1 MDLRA
6 AQIDALYRAMGPANA
21 GSLIAGGLITPLL
34 WFDGAPVAGL
44 IAFLVL
50 SGVLAGL
57 RHWLYLHYLAYPQR
71 FPPERWGQL
80 AALGV
85 IAIGLVWGTSAF
97 VLLTPVSDVTRL
109 IYTFVCCLLSLSS
122 LLIAIGYRLFALGA
136 TLSRILPLAVW
147 FPLSDFAHPWFMVL
161 ALATF
166 FFFVLLNAA
175 RLHRVFLD
183 SLRLQAELSATTDAL
198 RRERDQAEL
207 NRQRAEMAHQMQV
220 RFLAS
225 VSHDLRQPM
234 QALMM
239 LLASLGSHRLAPAP
253 RELLTKLEMS
263 ARLMRDMFEALLEL
277 SHLRSGDIQVRDE
290 AIDLKPLGESIAT
303 TFHSIAQTKGI
314 HLEVQLAEGHLR
326 ADPDMLRRALFNLV
340 DNAVKYSNGGRIVV
354 KGELVARGAEG
365 IRTQHRGS
373 GTDRTNDTDRTTDAD
388 RDELAN
394 GARGADRASGDCEY
408 LIEVRD
414 QGIGMAPGQLETI
427 FDDYVQLN
435 NARRN
440 RRDGLGLGLAIVRRS
455 CDLMHMG
462 LSVDSVPGK
471 GSTFRLHIPASRY
484 HSNRAR
490 RSERQKERTGLP
502 KQRPART
509 EQFRILL
516 IDDDVQVLES
526 VAMLLHNEGYS
537 LQCCDS
543 SYAVD
548 EALRSLEK
556 PPDLIISD
564 YRLGA
569 LVNGLQL
576 IDRLREEFNQDIPAI
591 LLTGDAA
598 VGDDEALQSG
608 RIALEVMVKPVAPRA
623 LLESVSLALS
633 GAFQGSGGCAARE
646 QVPQA

>member
-21 GSLIAGGLITPLL
+21 GSLIASGLITPLL
-34 WFDGAPVAGL
+34 WLEDAPVAGL
-44 IAFLVL
+44 IAFLGL
-50 SGVLAGL
+50 SGVLACL
-57 RHWLYLHYLAYPQR
+57 RHWLYLHYLAHPQR
-71 FPPERWGQL
+71 CSPERWGQL
-80 AALGV
+80 AAVGA
-85 IAIGLVWGTSAF
+85 IANGLVWGASAF
-97 VLLTPVSDVTRL
+97 VLLPPASDVTRL
-109 IYTFVCCLLSLSS
+109 IYTFVCCLLSVSA

-147 FPLSDFAHPWFMVL
+147 FPLSDFAYPWFMVL

-183 SLRLQAELSATTDAL
+183 SLRLQAELASTTDAL
-198 RRERDQAEL
+198 RRQRDQAEL

-239 LLASLGSHRLAPAP
+239 LLASLGSHRLAPAS

-290 AIDLKPLGESIAT
+290 AVDLKPLGESIAT
-303 TFHSIAQTKGI
+303 TFRSIAQAKGI
-314 HLEVQLAEGHLR
+314 RLEVLLAEGQLC
-326 ADPDMLRRALFNLV
+326 ADPDLLRRALFNLV
-340 DNAVKYSNGGRIVV
+340 DNAVKYSKGGRIGVE
-354 KGELVARGAEG
+354 GGLAASGASVT
-365 IRTQHRGS
+365 RALHS
-373 GTDRTNDTDRTTDAD
+373 GHGADRTVRADFAKDAS
-388 RDELAN
+388 
-394 GARGADRASGDCEY
+394 GADRAAEDREY

-414 QGIGMAPGQLETI
+414 QGIGIAPEQLESI

-455 CDLMHMG
+455 CDLMRLG
-462 LSVDSVPGK
+462 VSVESAPGK
-471 GSTFRLHIPASRY
+471 GSTFRLHIAASRY
-484 HSNRAR
+484 RSGSVHRAGR
-490 RSERQKERTGLP
+490 QEERAGLP
-502 KQRPART
+502 TQRLTRPER
-509 EQFRILL
+509 FLIFL
-516 IDDDVQVLES
+516 IDDDLQVLES
-526 VAMLLHNEGYS
+526 VATLLRNEGFS

-543 SYAVD
+543 GYAVD
-548 EALRSLEK
+548 GALQSLDR

-564 YRLGA
+564 YRLNA

-576 IDRLREEFNQDIPAI
+576 IDRLREEFNRDIPAL
-591 LLTGDAA
+591 LLTGDTALGDTGALRDGRAA
-598 VGDDEALQSG
+598 F
-608 RIALEVMVKPVAPRA
+608 EVMYKPITPRA
-623 LLESVSLALS
+623 LLERVSHALS
-633 GAFQGSGGCAARE
+633 GALQGSGGCAVCE